1 MTQPATTSRSGTPW
15 VLFAVLGVVAAS
27 LAVVGVAGGFERRAA
42 PTVAVAP
49 GTELDAGNLVFRLD
63 SATVV
68 FRTKATGDPWQ
79 VVVSGSVRN
88 PHDESLAPLSG
99 DYGNLVGI
107 DRVSDQFVV
116 RPQYGLGA
124 VDPDRPWGNRRQV
137 VPPVDRWM
145 EFRAAFTFSGSYAP
159 GDGFEVGV
167 VAMEYTANT
176 ILGLSD
182 DPAWNPD
189 SFASPWTVTV
199 PLTRLPDTDY

>member
-1 MTQPATTSRSGTPW
+1 MTQAATSSRSSPRW
-15 VLFAVLGVVAAS
+15 VVFAVLGVVAAT
-27 LAVVGVAGGFERRAA
+27 LAAVAVGGGFERRSA

-63 SATVV
+63 SATVQ
-68 FRTKATGDPWQ
+68 FRAKTTGDPWQ

-107 DRVSDQFVV
+107 DRASDQFVV

-124 VDPDRPWGNRRQV
+124 VDPDRPWDNRRQL

-145 EFRAAFTFSGSYAP
+145 EFRAGFTFTEGYRP
-159 GDGFEVGV
+159 GEDFEVGV

-176 ILGLSD
+176 ILGLND